1 VILAR
6 DLADAVNG
14 VPERF
19 VRDQMQG
26 QLIEAEHLSRYWWA
40 SDIVRGKRVLDAGC
54 GTGYGCLIFAE
65 AGAREVVGVDV
76 ASDVLDAVAGTMPDS
91 VHLEEGDVRQLPF
104 GDASFAAVSCF
115 EVLEHIEDPELALDE
130 FVRVLSDDGVLVV
143 SSPNRAVYPRGN
155 PHHVHEFLPEEL
167 RATLATRFAHVQLFR
182 QQNWITS
189 AVFGDADFVS
199 DSEERIEPVAV
210 RKLAGAE
217 PGAEVY
223 TLALASNEGLTGL
236 PAQAVLTR
244 AVDLRDLVTELE
256 RHRRNVA
263 ALEQEIERRR
273 QDAATLEELSERQRN
288 ELEREVKELEAELDE
303 LRPLRVAFEDQVAH
317 LAFLQERLEGMSQR
331 QAELRRTVLDAHAQ
345 LLQRDEEFRSRYE
358 AEMRPKEEE
367 IAWLREVV
375 TNLEAMRTTRVWRVG
390 ERYWRFKERL
400 RRVLRLGRA

>member
-1 VILAR
+1 
-6 DLADAVNG
+6 
-14 VPERF
+14 
-19 VRDQMQG
+19 MKG

-76 ASDVLDAVAGTMPDS
+76 AGDVLDAVAGTLPNS

-104 GDASFAAVSCF
+104 GDASFDAVSCF
-115 EVLEHIEDPELALDE
+115 EVLEHIADPELALDE
-130 FVRVLSDDGVLVV
+130 FVRVLSDDGVLVI

-199 DSEERIEPVAV
+199 DAEERIEPVAI
-210 RKLAGAE
+210 RKLSRAE
-217 PGAEVY
+217 PGSEVY
-223 TLALASNEGLTGL
+223 TLALASNEGVTGL

-263 ALEQEIERRR
+263 ALEQEIEHRRR
-273 QDAATLEELSERQRN
+273 DAATLEELGVRQRN
-288 ELEREVKELEAELDE
+288 ELEAELDE
-303 LRPLRVAFEDQVAH
+303 LRPLRAAFEDQVAH
-317 LAFLQERLEGMSQR
+317 LAFLQERVQGMSQR

-367 IAWLREVV
+367 IAWLREVI
-375 TNLEAMRTTRVWRVG
+375 TNLRAELEATRATRVWRIG

-400 RRVLRLGRA
+400 RRVLLLGRV